1 MKIRLLTF
9 MAILPILFLIGCDS
23 VTRCAINAYEM
34 TIYTDR
40 LPVADVGVYYRA
52 EITAGIDHNPNDDL
66 YDYEF
71 SYDGYLPDGLYISE
85 TDRELIISGVPK
97 EGGTFNL
104 NVSVTSHSLMDEAL
118 EEEYHNGFT
127 CIDYK
132 DKQSFALIV
141 MGEEPGSQ
149 Q

>member
-1 MKIRLLTF
+1 MRIRLLTF
-9 MAILPILFLIGCDS
+9 IAILPILFLMSCDS

-40 LPVADVGVYYRA
+40 LPVADAGIYYRA
-52 EITAGIDHNPNDDL
+52 EIMAGIDHNPNDDL

-85 TDRELIISGVPK
+85 MDRTLIISGIPK
-97 EGGTFNL
+97 ESGTFNL
-104 NVSVTSHSLMDEAL
+104 NISVTSHNLMDEAL

-132 DKQSFALIV
+132 AKRSFALIV
-141 MGEEPGSQ
+141 MDGNT
-149 Q
+149 

>member
-1 MKIRLLTF
+1 MRIRILLFFT
-9 MAILPILFLIGCDS
+9 ILPMLFFLGCDS
-23 VTRCAINAYEM
+23 VTRCAVNAYEM
-34 TIYTDR
+34 IIYTDR
-40 LPVADVGVYYRA
+40 LPVAAVGEYYRTT
-52 EITAGIDHNPNDDL
+52 ITAGIDHNPNDDL

-85 TDRELIISGVPK
+85 DDRELIISGVPK
-97 EGGTFNL
+97 ESGTFNL

-132 DKQSFALIV
+132 DKRSFALIV
-141 MGEEPGSQ
+141 MSNEQ
-149 Q
+149 